1 VLRTSFA
8 GRLSLAGIFVLGL
21 IFPASPLCRA
31 QADPNAKLD
40 PASVLRS
47 AMMAACSQNSTNFAQ
62 ALTTRN
68 ADAFTHLTPAARA
81 TLLKRFVLL
90 DKSGDPKSSVDA
102 SGNSVIRC
110 ATPDLTTE
118 MTIGKAEIRDNLAYL
133 PLTVQDAA
141 DAAGDSIHQI
151 VIGMVRENG
160 QWKLL
165 SLGLLML
172 DLPTLGEE
180 WDRAEI
186 KVNEQAAINDLKKLV
201 DAVETYRKTYTR
213 LPESISMLGPAPQGQ
228 AKSDKAGLID
238 HDLAAGQKDGYMF
251 RYVIVGANTSGA
263 PAKYEI
269 AVMPTE
275 YARSGLRS
283 FFYDLNGAMHAA
295 DHHGAVGSSADP
307 KLE

>member
-1 VLRTSFA
+1 MRISLEV
-8 GRLSLAGIFVLGL
+8 RLCVVGILGL
-21 IFPASPLCRA
+21 GLGFSDSSACPA
-31 QADPNAKLD
+31 QAGAKEE
-40 PASVLRS
+40 PATVLRS
-47 AMMAACSQNSTNFAQ
+47 VMMAACSQNSTDFSH

-68 ADAFTHLTPAARA
+68 ADAFVHLTPAARA

-90 DKSGDPKSSVDA
+90 DKSGNPKSAVDGA
-102 SGNSVIRC
+102 GNIVVRC
-110 ATPDLTTE
+110 TTPDITTE
-118 MTIGKAEIRDNLAYL
+118 MVIGKAELRDNLAYL
-133 PLTVQDAA
+133 SLTVQDASDTTGENA
-141 DAAGDSIHQI
+141 HQI

-186 KVNEQAAINDLKKLV
+186 KVNEQAALADLKKLV

-213 LPESISMLGPAPQGQ
+213 LPESLSMLGQAPQGQ
-228 AKSDKAGLID
+228 AKSDKAGLVD
-238 HDLAAGQKDGYMF
+238 QDLALGKKDGYVF

-269 AVMPTE
+269 AAMPAE
-275 YARSGLRS
+275 YGRSGLQS
-283 FFYDLNGAMHAA
+283 FFYDLNGVTHAA
-295 DHHGAVGSSADP
+295 DHHGAVGSSVDP
-307 KLE
+307 KAE

>member
-1 VLRTSFA
+1 LRITLEGRWWPA
-8 GRLSLAGIFVLGL
+8 GVLGL
-21 IFPASPLCRA
+21 ALTFLASPACRA
-31 QADPNAKLD
+31 QGDAKEE
-40 PASVLRS
+40 PAAVLR
-47 AMMAACSQNSTNFAQ
+47 AVMMSACSQNSTDFSHT
-62 ALTTRN
+62 LTTRN
-68 ADAFTHLTPAARA
+68 ADAFVHLTPAARV

-90 DKSGDPKSSVDA
+90 DKAGKPKSTENS
-102 SGNSVIRC
+102 SGNIVVHC
-110 ATPDLTTE
+110 ATADITTE
-118 MTIGKAEIRDNLAYL
+118 MVIGKAEVRDNLAYI
-133 PLTVQDAA
+133 PLTVQDAS
-141 DAAGDSIHQI
+141 DAAGDSAHQI

-186 KVNEQAAINDLKKLV
+186 KVNEQAAIADLKKLV

-213 LPESISMLGPAPQGQ
+213 LPESLAMLGPASQGQ
-228 AKSDKAGLID
+228 VKNDKAGLVD
-238 HDLAAGQKDGYMF
+238 PELAAGKKDGYVF

-269 AVMPTE
+269 AAMPAE
-275 YARSGLRS
+275 YGRSGLRS
-283 FFYDLNGAMHAA
+283 FFNDLNGVIHAA
-295 DHHGAVGSSADP
+295 DHHGAVGSSVDP

>member
-1 VLRTSFA
+1 MRISVDGRWRPVGVLVLALSFA
-8 GRLSLAGIFVLGL
+8 SSA
-21 IFPASPLCRA
+21 CRA
-31 QADPNAKLD
+31 QADAKEE
-40 PASVLRS
+40 PAAVLRTV
-47 AMMAACSQNSTNFAQ
+47 MMAACAQNSTDLSRT
-62 ALTTRN
+62 LTTRN
-68 ADAFTHLTPAARA
+68 ADAFVHLTPAARA

-90 DKSGDPKSSVDA
+90 DKSGTPKSTENS
-102 SGNSVIRC
+102 SGNIVVRC
-110 ATPDLTTE
+110 ATPDITTE
-118 MTIGKAEIRDNLAYL
+118 MVIGKAEVHDNLAYL
-133 PLTVQDAA
+133 PLTVQDAS
-141 DAAGDSIHQI
+141 DTKGDSAHQI

-186 KVNEQAAINDLKKLV
+186 KVNEQAAIADLKKLI

-213 LPESISMLGPAPQGQ
+213 LPESLAMLGPAPQGQ
-228 AKSDKAGLID
+228 TKSDKAGLVD
-238 HDLAAGQKDGYMF
+238 PELAVGKKDGYVF

-269 AVMPTE
+269 ATMPAE
-275 YARSGLRS
+275 YGRSGLRS
-283 FFYDLNGAMHAA
+283 FFYDLNGVIHVA
-295 DHHGAVGSSADP
+295 DHQGAVGSSVDP

>member
-1 VLRTSFA
+1 LRLLFDGRLYLVAILGFGLSSFA
-8 GRLSLAGIFVLGL
+8 SSVAHGQN
-21 IFPASPLCRA
+21 PAN
-31 QADPNAKLD
+31 DE
-40 PASVLRS
+40 PAAVLRS
-47 AMMAACSQNSTNFAQ
+47 AMMAACSQNSANFAQ

-68 ADAFTHLTPAARA
+68 SDAFALLTPAARA

-90 DKSGDPKSSVDA
+90 DKPGDPKSSVDA
-102 SGNSVIRC
+102 SGNLVIRC
-110 ATPDLTTE
+110 ATPDITTE
-118 MTIGKAEIRDNLAYL
+118 MLIGKAEVRDNLAYL
-133 PLTVQDAA
+133 PLTVQDASETV
-141 DAAGDSIHQI
+141 AGNAHQI

-165 SLGLLML
+165 SMGLLLL

-186 KVNEQAAINDLKKLV
+186 KANEQAALADLKKLI
-201 DAVETYRKTYTR
+201 DAIETYRKTYTR
-213 LPESISMLGPAPQGQ
+213 LPETLSALGPAPQGET
-228 AKSDKAGLID
+228 KSDKAGLVD
-238 HDLAAGQKDGYMF
+238 QDLAGGKKDGYVF

-269 AVMPTE
+269 AAMPAE
-275 YARSGLRS
+275 YGRTGQRS
-283 FFYDLNGAMHAA
+283 FFCDLNGVVRAA